1 MKPLCRILAIAA
13 AAAIAMPASVLAQ
26 ADDEEIE
33 EVTVTGTRSQPRSVA
48 DSPVAIDSFSE
59 TQLDMQPVGDMT
71 ESLKNLVPSFTATAL
86 TGDASAAV
94 RPVSL
99 RGLPPDE
106 TLLLVNSKRRHRGA
120 HIALFGAAMNF
131 GAHPSD
137 MGMLPSI
144 SFKRVEVLRD
154 GAASQYGSDAIAGVI
169 NFILR
174 DDDEGGKL
182 EAQIG
187 QYYEGEDAFKV
198 AGWKGFSLG
207 ESGFLNISAE
217 WTDNEQLSRGFQR
230 PDAQTLIDNGVA
242 GVGDD
247 SPYGDG
253 LAQTWGRPEND
264 GVRTAWNMAVPFDD
278 DKELYTFGNYASTYS
293 NYRFFYRNAS
303 LSPAGDSSWHS
314 SLRTLPFDPTDDDGD
329 GVPGSDGDP
338 LSAAEFAGNFCWCD
352 LLPAGYTPFFE
363 IRQTDFASVIGVRGE
378 FDNGMLYDFSGNIG
392 INKHEYKLN
401 NSLSPSYGPDSQ
413 RDFKPGDL
421 QETDRSVN
429 ADFSYP
435 INADVNFAFGLEW
448 REEVWQ
454 AFPGDEQSWIPGPW
468 AGVGELDAMGD
479 PLLINPLTGEGYS
492 SPPIGSN
499 GRSGFTASAA
509 GKFTRYN
516 TAVYGDLEWDVNEN
530 FLLQFALRFEDFS
543 DFGTTTN
550 GKIATRYNVTDS
562 FTLRAALSTGFRAP
576 TPGQSNQTIITTTFD
591 VGSGA
596 QTQAGTVPPG
606 DPLLEPLGGR
616 PLDAEEANNASIGFS
631 ADITDNFSLTFDW
644 YQIDVDDR
652 IIKTTRVPVSGVPGF
667 EDAPFS
673 IVEFYTNGADT
684 ETTGFDIVATWDI
697 DHAGG
702 SNTAV
707 SFAFNHNE
715 TELSNLDT
723 IPLTGDP
730 GDPSDDITVINNQTL
745 FNIENNLPENRASLS
760 VVHYRD
766 DMSFTLRSNWYDDA
780 FDERD
785 FPDGDLVKSAMTVDV
800 EGRYDFN
807 ENFTLVVGANNVF
820 DEFPNE
826 TDTRFSNGL
835 QYSRRT
841 PFGYDGGMWYVKGV
855 LEW

>member
-1 MKPLCRILAIAA
+1 MKPLFRLLAIAA
-13 AAAIAMPASVLAQ
+13 AAAIMMPASVVAQ
-26 ADDEEIE
+26 EGADDEEELE
-33 EVTVTGTRSQPRSVA
+33 EVTVTGTRSRPRSVA

-71 ESLKNLVPSFTATAL
+71 ESLKNLVPSFTATTL

-182 EAQIG
+182 EAQVG
-187 QYYEGEDAFKV
+187 QYYEGEDALKV
-198 AGWKGFSLG
+198 AGWKGFRLG
-207 ESGFLNISAE
+207 DSGFLNISAE
-217 WTDNEQLSRGFQR
+217 WTDNEQLNRGFQR
-230 PDAQTLIDNGVA
+230 PDAQSFIDAGIA

-264 GVRTAWNMAVPFDD
+264 GVRTAWNMAVSLDD
-278 DKELYTFGNYASTYS
+278 DKELYSFGNYASTYS
-293 NYRFFYRNAS
+293 NYRFFYRAPA
-303 LSPAGDSSWHS
+303 LTPAGDSSWHS
-314 SLRTLPFDPTDDDGD
+314 SLRTLPIDPTDDDGD

-338 LSAAEFAGNFCWCD
+338 LSAAEFVGNFCWCD

-363 IRQTDFASVIGVRGE
+363 IRQTDFASVVGVRGE
-378 FDNGMLYDFSGNIG
+378 FDNGMLYDFSGNFG
-392 INKHEYKLN
+392 TNKHEYKLN

-413 RDFKPGDL
+413 RDFRTGDIK
-421 QETDRSVN
+421 ESDRSVN

-435 INADVNFAFGLEW
+435 VNADVNFAFGFEW
-448 REEVWQ
+448 REEKWT
-454 AFPGDEQSWIPGPW
+454 AFTGETQSWVAGPW
-468 AGVGELDAMGD
+468 AGVGETDDMGN
-479 PLLINPLTGEGYS
+479 PLLINPFTGEGYS

-499 GRSGFTASAA
+499 GRSGFDGDSSGT
-509 GKFTRYN
+509 FTRYN
-516 TAVYGDLEWDVNEN
+516 SAVYGDLEWDVSED
-530 FLLQFALRFEDFS
+530 FLLQFALRWEDFS

-550 GKIATRYNVTDS
+550 GKIATRYNVTDA
-562 FTLRAALSTGFRAP
+562 FTIRAALSTGFRAP
-576 TPGQSNQTIITTTFD
+576 TPGQSNQRVISTTFD
-591 VGSGA
+591 VGSGL
-596 QTQAGTVPPG
+596 QTQSGTIPPD
-606 DPLLEPLGGR
+606 DPALVPLGGS
-616 PLDAEEANNASIGFS
+616 PLDPEEATNVSLGFS
-631 ADITDNFSLTFDW
+631 ADITDNFSITADW

-652 IIKTTRVPVSGVPGF
+652 IIKTDRINVVGIPGF
-667 EDAPFS
+667 EDAEFTAAA
-673 IVEFYTNGADT
+673 FYTNGADT
-684 ETTGFDIVATWDI
+684 KTTGFDIVANWDI
-697 DHAGG
+697 DHDGG
-702 SNTAV
+702 SNTAI
-707 SFAFNHNE
+707 SLAFNHNE
-715 TELSNLDT
+715 TELSDLD
-723 IPLTGDP
+723 IVEATGNP
-730 GDPSDDITVINNQTL
+730 VLGNQTI

-760 VVHYRD
+760 IVHYRD
-766 DMSFTLRSNWYDDA
+766 ELTFTLRSNWYDEA

-785 FPDGDLVKSAMTVDV
+785 FPDGDLVKAAATVDI
-800 EGRYDFN
+800 EGRYTFN
-807 ENFTLVVGANNVF
+807 DNLTLVVGANNVF
-820 DEFPNE
+820 DKFPNE

-841 PFGYDGGMWYVKGV
+841 PFGYDGGMWYLKGV